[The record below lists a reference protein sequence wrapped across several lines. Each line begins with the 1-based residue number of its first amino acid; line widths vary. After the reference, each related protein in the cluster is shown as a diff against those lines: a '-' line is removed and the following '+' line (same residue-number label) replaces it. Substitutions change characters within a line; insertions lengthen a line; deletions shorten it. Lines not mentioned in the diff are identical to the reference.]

1 MDGAAFCIACG
12 SPPPLTSDRLCEN
25 SLRRRTVFS
34 QVSERIQQHRCAK
47 CGMHEVEKRWVR
59 IEDEELGEL
68 RLRENLGVTEG
79 ATAVTVDMA
88 YQPIDDRTARLHVTV
103 DGELEGY
110 KFEDQHEVLLQ
121 TSNAV
126 CPSCT
131 RKAGAYFEATMQ
143 LRSAGRRLSEE
154 ELKDLRGTLDELL
167 DELESDPMFFVT
179 KEGPVTGGWDLQLGS
194 KALARTWARRLVRRF
209 GGTTKETSTLVGMRE
224 GSEVT
229 RLTLSYRKP
238 AYGLGD
244 VIRLK
249 REYWLVSAW
258 QKDGPKIRRLDRN
271 ERTGVTWR
279 DMEKATVVSKSDDQ
293 FIVDIL
299 NRDSSGAEVMDPND
313 YRVVTVALPYD
324 NDSSLPNLRIAFI
337 DDSWLALPGHR
348 GEE

>member
-12 SPPPLTSDRLCEN
+12 SPPPLTSERLCEN
-25 SLRRRTVFS
+25 CLRTRTVFS

-258 QKDGPKIRRLDRN
+258 QKDGPKIRRLERN

>member
-12 SPPPLTSDRLCEN
+12 SPPPLTSERLCEN
-25 SLRRRTVFS
+25 CLRTRTVFS
-34 QVSERIQQHRCAK
+34 QLSERIQQHRCAK

-59 IEDEELGEL
+59 IEDRELGEL

-79 ATAVTVDMA
+79 AIAVTVDMA

-110 KFEDQHEVLLQ
+110 KFENQHEVLLQ

>member
-12 SPPPLTSDRLCEN
+12 SPPPLTSERLCEN
-25 SLRRRTVFS
+25 CLRTRTVFS

-103 DGELEGY
+103 EGELEGY

>member
-1 MDGAAFCIACG
+1 
-12 SPPPLTSDRLCEN
+12 
-25 SLRRRTVFS
+25 
-34 QVSERIQQHRCAK
+34 
-47 CGMHEVEKRWVR
+47 MHEVEKRWVR

>member
-25 SLRRRTVFS
+25 CLRTRTVFS

-279 DMEKATVVSKSDDQ
+279 DMEKATVVSKSEDQ

>member
-25 SLRRRTVFS
+25 CLRTRTVFS

-258 QKDGPKIRRLDRN
+258 QKDGPKIRRLERN

>member
-25 SLRRRTVFS
+25 CLRTRTVFS

-154 ELKDLRGTLDELL
+154 ELKDLRRTLDELL

-279 DMEKATVVSKSDDQ
+279 DMEKATVVSKSEDQ

>member
-12 SPPPLTSDRLCEN
+12 SPPPLTSERLCEN
-25 SLRRRTVFS
+25 CLRTRTVFS

-167 DELESDPMFFVT
+167 HELESDPMFFVT

>member
-25 SLRRRTVFS
+25 CLRTRTVFS

-88 YQPIDDRTARLHVTV
+88 YQPIDDRTARLYVNV
-103 DGELEGY
+103 EGELEGY
-110 KFEDQHEVLLQ
+110 KFGDQHEVLLQ

-279 DMEKATVVSKSDDQ
+279 DMEKATVVSKSEDQ

>member
-12 SPPPLTSDRLCEN
+12 SPPPLTSERLCEN
-25 SLRRRTVFS
+25 CLRTRTVFS

-154 ELKDLRGTLDELL
+154 ELKDLRRTLDELL

-279 DMEKATVVSKSDDQ
+279 DMEKATVVSKSEDQ

>member
-12 SPPPLTSDRLCEN
+12 SPPPLTSERLCEN
-25 SLRRRTVFS
+25 CLRARTVFS

-88 YQPIDDRTARLHVTV
+88 YQPIDERAARLHVNV
-103 DGELEGY
+103 QGELEGY

-194 KALARTWARRLVRRF
+194 KALARTWARKLVRRF

-279 DMEKATVVSKSDDQ
+279 DMEKATVVSISDDQ

-324 NDSSLPNLRIAFI
+324 YDSSLSNLRIAFI

-348 GEE
+348 GEG

>member
-1 MDGAAFCIACG
+1 
-12 SPPPLTSDRLCEN
+12 
-25 SLRRRTVFS
+25 
-34 QVSERIQQHRCAK
+34 
-47 CGMHEVEKRWVR
+47 MHEVEKRWVR

-103 DGELEGY
+103 EGELEGY

-279 DMEKATVVSKSDDQ
+279 DMEKATVVSKSEDQ

>member
-12 SPPPLTSDRLCEN
+12 SPPPLTSERLCEN
-25 SLRRRTVFS
+25 CLRTRTVFS

-47 CGMHEVEKRWVR
+47 CGMHEVENRWVR

>member
-25 SLRRRTVFS
+25 CLRTRTVFS

-88 YQPIDDRTARLHVTV
+88 YQPIDDRTARLYVTV
-103 DGELEGY
+103 EGELEGY
-110 KFEDQHEVLLQ
+110 KFGDQHEVLLQ

>member
-12 SPPPLTSDRLCEN
+12 SPPPLTSERLCEN
-25 SLRRRTVFS
+25 CLRTRTVFS

-279 DMEKATVVSKSDDQ
+279 DMEKATVVSKSEDQ

>member
-25 SLRRRTVFS
+25 CLRTRTVFS

-103 DGELEGY
+103 EGELEGY

-279 DMEKATVVSKSDDQ
+279 DMEKATVVSISDDQ

-324 NDSSLPNLRIAFI
+324 YDSSLSNLRIAFI

>member
-1 MDGAAFCIACG
+1 
-12 SPPPLTSDRLCEN
+12 
-25 SLRRRTVFS
+25 
-34 QVSERIQQHRCAK
+34 
-47 CGMHEVEKRWVR
+47 MHEVEKRWVR

-103 DGELEGY
+103 EGELEGY

>member
-12 SPPPLTSDRLCEN
+12 SPPPLTSERLCEN
-25 SLRRRTVFS
+25 CLRTRTVFS

-258 QKDGPKIRRLDRN
+258 QKDGPKIRRLERN

-279 DMEKATVVSKSDDQ
+279 DMEKATVVSKSEDQ

>member
-25 SLRRRTVFS
+25 CLRRRTVFS

>member
-12 SPPPLTSDRLCEN
+12 SPPPLTSERLCEN
-25 SLRRRTVFS
+25 CLRTRTVFS

-348 GEE
+348 

>member
-12 SPPPLTSDRLCEN
+12 SPPPLTSERLCEN
-25 SLRRRTVFS
+25 CLRTRTVFS

-88 YQPIDDRTARLHVTV
+88 YQPIDDRTARLYVTV
-103 DGELEGY
+103 EGELEGY
-110 KFEDQHEVLLQ
+110 KFGDQHEVLLQ

>member
-12 SPPPLTSDRLCEN
+12 SPPPLTSERLCEN
-25 SLRRRTVFS
+25 CLRTRTVFS

-229 RLTLSYRKP
+229 RLTLSYRKQ

>member
-12 SPPPLTSDRLCEN
+12 SPPPLTSERLCEN
-25 SLRRRTVFS
+25 CLRTRTVFS

-224 GSEVT
+224 GTEVT

>member
-25 SLRRRTVFS
+25 CLRTRTVFS

-154 ELKDLRGTLDELL
+154 ELKGLRRTLDELL

-258 QKDGPKIRRLDRN
+258 QKDGPKIRRLERN

-279 DMEKATVVSKSDDQ
+279 DMEKATVVSKSEDQ

>member
-12 SPPPLTSDRLCEN
+12 SPPPLTSERLCEN
-25 SLRRRTVFS
+25 CLRTRTVFS

-88 YQPIDDRTARLHVTV
+88 YQSIDDRTARLHVTV
-103 DGELEGY
+103 EGELEGY

-258 QKDGPKIRRLDRN
+258 QNDGPKIRRLDRN

-279 DMEKATVVSKSDDQ
+279 DMEKATVVSKYDDQ

>member
-25 SLRRRTVFS
+25 CLRTRTVFS

-103 DGELEGY
+103 EGELEGY

>member
-12 SPPPLTSDRLCEN
+12 SPPPLTSERLCEN
-25 SLRRRTVFS
+25 CLRTRTVFS

-224 GSEVT
+224 GYEVP
-229 RLTLSYRKP
+229 RLTLC
-238 AYGLGD
+238 
-244 VIRLK
+244 
-249 REYWLVSAW
+249 
-258 QKDGPKIRRLDRN
+258 
-271 ERTGVTWR
+271 
-279 DMEKATVVSKSDDQ
+279 
-293 FIVDIL
+293 
-299 NRDSSGAEVMDPND
+299 
-313 YRVVTVALPYD
+313 
-324 NDSSLPNLRIAFI
+324 
-337 DDSWLALPGHR
+337 
-348 GEE
+348 

>member
-12 SPPPLTSDRLCEN
+12 SPPPLTSERLCEN
-25 SLRRRTVFS
+25 CLRRRTVFS

-110 KFEDQHEVLLQ
+110 KFEDRHEVLLQ

-154 ELKDLRGTLDELL
+154 ELKDLRRTLDELL

-279 DMEKATVVSKSDDQ
+279 DMEKATVVSKSEDQ

>member
-1 MDGAAFCIACG
+1 
-12 SPPPLTSDRLCEN
+12 
-25 SLRRRTVFS
+25 
-34 QVSERIQQHRCAK
+34 
-47 CGMHEVEKRWVR
+47 MHEVEKRWVR

-88 YQPIDDRTARLHVTV
+88 YQSIDDRTARLHVTV
-103 DGELEGY
+103 EGELEGY

-249 REYWLVSAW
+249 REYWLLSAW
-258 QKDGPKIRRLDRN
+258 QNDGPKIRRLDRN

-279 DMEKATVVSKSDDQ
+279 DMEKATVVSKYDDQ

>member
-12 SPPPLTSDRLCEN
+12 SPPPLTSERLCEN
-25 SLRRRTVFS
+25 CLRTRTVFS
-34 QVSERIQQHRCAK
+34 QLSERIQQHRCAK

-88 YQPIDDRTARLHVTV
+88 YQSIDDRTARLHVTV
-103 DGELEGY
+103 EGELEGY

-258 QKDGPKIRRLDRN
+258 QNDGPKIRRLDRN

-279 DMEKATVVSKSDDQ
+279 DMEKATVVSKYDDQ

>member
-25 SLRRRTVFS
+25 CLRTRTVFS

-143 LRSAGRRLSEE
+143 LRSAGRRLSKE

-258 QKDGPKIRRLDRN
+258 QKDGPKIRRLERN

-279 DMEKATVVSKSDDQ
+279 DMEKATVVSKSEDQ